1 MNNINIIINYL
12 NQIKNIININ
22 KFDNII
28 NILIDLLE
36 TNNIKEFLRRYDIF
50 IIDINNYNNN
60 KHEE

>member
-12 NQIKNIININ
+12 NQIKSIIDTN

-36 TNNIKEFLRRYDIF
+36 TNYIKEFLRRYDIF
-50 IIDINNYNNN
+50 IIDIKNYYNN
-60 KHEE
+60 KYKK

>member
-12 NQIKNIININ
+12 NQIKNIINTN

-36 TNNIKEFLRRYDIF
+36 SNYIKEFLKRYDIF
-50 IIDINNYNNN
+50 IIDIKNYNNN
-60 KHEE
+60 KYKK

>member
-12 NQIKNIININ
+12 IQIKNIIDTN

-36 TNNIKEFLRRYDIF
+36 SNYIKEFLRRYDIF
-50 IIDINNYNNN
+50 IIDIKKYNN
-60 KHEE
+60 KYKK